1 MTAEK
6 IQIAVMK
13 NKKFV
18 EEIKKDKEKIEHR
31 IKVVGDTNGEDSKSE
46 IFREIPP
53 VTSRMIKSVAEI
65 KCDRQATDL
74 SAH

>member
-1 MTAEK
+1 MTVEK

-13 NKKFV
+13 NKKFI
-18 EEIKKDKEKIEHR
+18 EEIRKIKHW
-31 IKVVGDTNGEDSKSE
+31 IKVVGDTNEEDSKSE
-46 IFREIPP
+46 IFREMPP

-65 KCDRQATDL
+65 KCDRKVTDL